1 MEFFKSAIEFFIAN
15 GEIISAFILAILTVL
30 ELGVRL
36 TPTKTDDGAV
46 ERIGK
51 VIRKILD
58 FLKVPNIKK

>member
-51 VIRKILD
+51 VIKKILD